1 MLARIFMF
9 SRYVTLFVLS
19 LAPLSSL
26 HADMIGFPDDLIS
39 NKGEA
44 KLELGLSYGNGTSF
58 SCSSALAGCYR
69 VNYDLLSWA
78 PGIRY
83 GINPTTEIYTRL
95 GYSSMRSSYN
105 DVSLSAGGQFV
116 TQDVDFDR
124 FTDVW
129 FGINHRI
136 WNDATTPGLLLFLEG
151 AAVENTSFGSHI
163 DSVYG
168 KTWIGGATL
177 YRSIDPVILSATV
190 SYRYSASRNT
200 YDSYTADL
208 DVLHNST
215 PTSTNPA
222 DSILFN
228 PSISFAANNEVSI
241 TSGFQWQRQIDGD
254 RSASRTDLTLGMGYM
269 WSDALT
275 LHVSTSTDMTGDGG
289 SSISMLLLYTLGKDS
304 KNSTTS
310 KASDISVASEDSD
323 KDDSDTNTSSQV
335 QPQKSDTTSIKTTQ
349 ETKDIKDE
357 LSDGTS
363 WVQSQKS
370 NHYTLEIFNLSL
382 KNNSKTLSE
391 LSKIRESIDT
401 PSYLFGQKNKKASI
415 LIGSF
420 TSSEDAI
427 SYLNKL
433 PLVTHKKNSRL
444 RTFGGLQKSNSSQQ

>member
-26 HADMIGFPDDLIS
+26 YADMIGFPDDLIS

-58 SCSSALAGCYR
+58 SCSNSLAGCYR
-69 VNYDLLSWA
+69 VNYDILSWA

-83 GINPTTEIYTRL
+83 GLNPSTEIYTRI
-95 GYSSMRSSYN
+95 GYSSIRSNYKEI
-105 DVSLSAGGQFV
+105 GGFSDDLDK
-116 TQDVDFDR
+116 TIKLDSDR
-124 FTDVW
+124 FTDLW
-129 FGINHRI
+129 LGLNYRI
-136 WNDATTPGLLLFLEG
+136 WNDAVTPGLLVFLEG
-151 AAVENTSFGSHI
+151 AVIENTSMGSHI
-163 DSVYG
+163 DNVYG

-177 YRSIDPVILSATV
+177 YRSIDPIILSATA
-190 SYRYSASRNT
+190 SYRYSATRDVYDQFQPGLKLTHNT
-200 YDSYTADL
+200 IPS
-208 DVLHNST
+208 
-215 PTSTNPA
+215 STNPA

-289 SSISMLLLYTLGKDS
+289 SSISMILLYTLGKDS